1 MVRLRLLRFGV
12 PFPGQARAV
21 ASLASCSGSG
31 LREAEA
37 KLGRLRVE
45 LTATIARRTTLD
57 KRRKTISL
65 FTSTPG
71 GFSDAPMSVRRRGHH
86 GPKAETEIS
95 PINLRRLS
103 HVTELL
109 RLAAGLKP
117 RLVRLGLCL

>member
-37 KLGRLRVE
+37 KLGGLRVE
-45 LTATIARRTTLD
+45 LTATIAPRTTLD

-65 FTSTPG
+65 YP
-71 GFSDAPMSVRRRGHH
+71 
-86 GPKAETEIS
+86 
-95 PINLRRLS
+95 LS
-103 HVTELL
+103 L
-109 RLAAGLKP
+109 RLDDFLT
-117 RLVRLGLCL
+117 LL